1 MEKEQAKHKPN
12 WQKPKARP
20 ADPCD
25 RPMSAKGLTSY
36 RFKGT
41 FGWVMIVAT
50 SHKDALSEAKRST
63 DAPITMSRLQVW
75 SDKKQ
80 QYIAA
85 R

>member
-1 MEKEQAKHKPN
+1 MRKIQEQ
-12 WQKPKARP
+12 R
-20 ADPCD
+20 DLPCD

-41 FGWVMIVAT
+41 FGWVMIGAT